1 MIDARVHLRAML
13 ALAVKAM
20 AIKTYDRYRSRL
32 WGAMQRLWNGG
43 RDANF
48 LGSFARSI
56 DQQLTEA
63 WNKGADSVGV
73 APDEMSQEDTN
84 ILDGIIRNE
93 NDFIQKLA
101 DDIQALKDGGGK
113 DEQFQSQF
121 GSRVDLWANRYIETE
136 NRSVQV
142 FGTKERLMWVEGDT
156 VDKCEVCKNLD
167 GIVAFG
173 WEWDEAAVNP
183 QMPPNENLPC
193 GGWGCHCKKVPTTER
208 RTPKA
213 LSRILDII
221 TAQHI

>member
-1 MIDARVHLRAML
+1 MTDTRANLRAVL

-101 DDIQALKDGGGK
+101 DDIQTLKDGGGT

-136 NRSVQV
+136 NRARMQ
-142 FGTKERLMWVEGDT
+142 FGERQRFEWKLGQTEEHCQTCNDL
-156 VDKCEVCKNLD
+156 N

-173 WEWDEAAVNP
+173 YEWEEARLHP
-183 QMPPNENLPC
+183 QMPPNDLLIC
-193 GGWGCHCKKVPTTER
+193 QGWRCSCVIAPTTKR
-208 RTPKA
+208 RTSHA
-213 LSRILDII
+213 LDRLLTIVTSS
-221 TAQHI
+221 HV